1 MIEKFAPEA
10 IFISAGFDAVPSSR
24 NDVGSQTRH
33 ACVHMG
39 GLCAQS
45 LGRPALGM
53 FAIEIATQ
61 TCDESV
67 PPQTVQTHAFA
78 YSSGGSFFAQHKH
91 SKLANKWRL

>member
-1 MIEKFAPEA
+1 MQCQAHE
-10 IFISAGFDAVPSSR
+10 D
-24 NDVGSQTRH
+24 DVGSQTRH

-78 YSSGGSFFAQHKH
+78 VRTALGGAFSH
-91 SKLANKWRL
+91 STSTAN